1 MKGKQKVKED
11 REKSKGKYCK
21 NCKKLNTRHK
31 PKNYFIIN
39 KKLYY
44 KWKEKT
50 DKKIILY
57 QEFNKKKLGSKSRKE
72 EHSSNSLDNNNAYS
86 DLNNSNTY
94 ISIKKEL
101 GYLYVHLNKK
111 N

>member
-1 MKGKQKVKED
+1 MK
-11 REKSKGKYCK
+11 
-21 NCKKLNTRHK
+21 KKK
-31 PKNYFIIN
+31 IN
-39 KKLYY
+39 KKF
-44 KWKEKT
+44 
-50 DKKIILY
+50 ILH
-57 QEFNKKKLGSKSRKE
+57 QEFNKKKLGSKCRKE
-72 EHSSNSLDNNNAYS
+72 EPSSNSLDNNNAYS